1 MFLPE
6 EDFSEINRI
15 FIQGK
20 PLEPVDKNN
29 DLQNMD
35 SLYEL
40 EDYIKENIYDKKYP
54 GILPDIK
61 LNSSD
66 DYSNEDQEQKDEKEL
81 ILFSSSKKLSSTS
94 DKKYKIISKS
104 TDIILFNEE
113 NYSTNDE
120 DEFAAIN
127 LLNEDRNEGNDL
139 DWVLSVTKD
148 NIKIYYKQI
157 RLKNEENKD
166 FDTLIFYVEAILDI
180 PSYKINEYI
189 NDINFRKEF
198 DSLYNQVKVLSE
210 NEDESNNLKIIELYF
225 YMKMP
230 VFISDRDFVVRKKVW
245 NEYNNKKGCYLIHLK
260 SIENSEYP
268 PKQKPVRGKFIN
280 RAAYIC
286 PYMDEEREK
295 CKLYLASC
303 FDMKMSFG
311 VSMMKSKGSEGQ
323 GKWVE
328 ELIKN
333 INKHEKQF

>member
-54 GILPDIK
+54 GILPDVK

-66 DYSNEDQEQKDEKEL
+66 DYSNEDREQKDEKEL

-180 PSYKINEYI
+180 PSYKVNEYI

-230 VFISDRDFVVRKKVW
+230 VFISDRDFVVRKKIW

-333 INKHEKQF
+333 INKHEK

>member
-54 GILPDIK
+54 GILTDIK

-127 LLNEDRNEGNDL
+127 LLNEDRSKSNDL

-148 NIKIYYKQI
+148 KIKIYYKQI

-230 VFISDRDFVVRKKVW
+230 VFISDRDFVVRKKIW

-333 INKHEKQF
+333 INKHEK

>member
-157 RLKNEENKD
+157 RLKNEENKN

-180 PSYKINEYI
+180 PSYKVNEYI

-210 NEDESNNLKIIELYF
+210 NEDESYNLKIIDLYF

-230 VFISDRDFVVRKKVW
+230 VFISDRDFVVRKKIW

-333 INKHEKQF
+333 INKHEK

>member
-61 LNSSD
+61 LNSPD

-180 PSYKINEYI
+180 PSYKVNEYI
-189 NDINFRKEF
+189 NNINFRKEF

-230 VFISDRDFVVRKKVW
+230 VFISDRDFVVRKKIW

-333 INKHEKQF
+333 INKHEK

>member
-35 SLYEL
+35 SLYKL

-61 LNSSD
+61 LNSPD

-180 PSYKINEYI
+180 PSYKVNEYI

-230 VFISDRDFVVRKKVW
+230 VFISDRDFVVRKKIW

-333 INKHEKQF
+333 INKHEK

>member
-54 GILPDIK
+54 GILTDIK

-127 LLNEDRNEGNDL
+127 LLNEDRSKSNDL

-180 PSYKINEYI
+180 PSYKVNEYI

-230 VFISDRDFVVRKKVW
+230 VFISDRDFVVRKKIW

-333 INKHEKQF
+333 INKHEK

>member
-54 GILPDIK
+54 GILSDVN
-61 LNSSD
+61 LNSSG
-66 DYSNEDQEQKDEKEL
+66 DYSNEDQEQKEEKEL

-180 PSYKINEYI
+180 PSYKVNEYI

-230 VFISDRDFVVRKKVW
+230 VFISDRDFVVRKKIW

-333 INKHEKQF
+333 INKHEK

>member
-157 RLKNEENKD
+157 RLKNEENKN

-180 PSYKINEYI
+180 PSYKVNEYI
-189 NDINFRKEF
+189 NNINFRKEF

-230 VFISDRDFVVRKKVW
+230 VFISDRDFVVRKKIW

-333 INKHEKQF
+333 INKHEK

>member
-61 LNSSD
+61 LNSPD
-66 DYSNEDQEQKDEKEL
+66 DYSNEDQEHKDEKEL

-180 PSYKINEYI
+180 PSYKANEYI

-230 VFISDRDFVVRKKVW
+230 VFISDRDFVVRKKIW

-280 RAAYIC
+280 RATYIC

-333 INKHEKQF
+333 INKHEK

>member
-54 GILPDIK
+54 GILPDVK

-66 DYSNEDQEQKDEKEL
+66 DYSNEDREQKDEKEL
-81 ILFSSSKKLSSTS
+81 ILFSSSKKLSSTF

-180 PSYKINEYI
+180 PSYKVNEYI

-230 VFISDRDFVVRKKVW
+230 VFISDRDFVVRKKIW

-333 INKHEKQF
+333 INKHEK

>member
-180 PSYKINEYI
+180 PSYKVNEYI

-210 NEDESNNLKIIELYF
+210 NEDESHNLKILDLYF

-230 VFISDRDFVVRKKVW
+230 VFISDRDFVVRKKIW

-260 SIENSEYP
+260 SIDNSEYP

-333 INKHEKQF
+333 INKHEK

>member
-15 FIQGK
+15 FIQSK

-29 DLQNMD
+29 NLQNMN

-180 PSYKINEYI
+180 PSYKVNEYI

-230 VFISDRDFVVRKKVW
+230 VFISDRDFVVRKKIW

-303 FDMKMSFG
+303 FDMKMNFG

-333 INKHEKQF
+333 INKHEK

>member
-61 LNSSD
+61 LNSPD

-180 PSYKINEYI
+180 PSYKVNEYI

-230 VFISDRDFVVRKKVW
+230 VFISDRDFVVRKKIW

-333 INKHEKQF
+333 INKHEK

>member
-54 GILPDIK
+54 GILSDVN
-61 LNSSD
+61 LNSSG
-66 DYSNEDQEQKDEKEL
+66 DYSNEDQEQKEEKEL

-127 LLNEDRNEGNDL
+127 LLNEDRSEGNDL

-180 PSYKINEYI
+180 PSYKVNEYI

-230 VFISDRDFVVRKKVW
+230 VFISDRDFVVRKKIW

-333 INKHEKQF
+333 INKHEK

>member
-180 PSYKINEYI
+180 PSYKVNEYI

-230 VFISDRDFVVRKKVW
+230 VFISDRDFVVRKKIW

-333 INKHEKQF
+333 INKHEK

>member
-127 LLNEDRNEGNDL
+127 LLNEDRSEGNNL

-180 PSYKINEYI
+180 PSYKVNEYI

-230 VFISDRDFVVRKKVW
+230 VFISDRDFVVRKKIW

-333 INKHEKQF
+333 INKHEK

>member
-61 LNSSD
+61 LNSPD

-180 PSYKINEYI
+180 PSYKVNEYI

-230 VFISDRDFVVRKKVW
+230 VFISDRDFVVRKKIW